1 MIEKPT
7 TPAPSGSSDVFR
19 VGGPDDSRSCA
30 ETTRVG
36 GPDDSRSHTETTRVG
51 GPDDSRETIDP
62 DKSLN
67 AAAAHQS

>member
-7 TPAPSGSSDVFR
+7 TPAPSGSSDVF
-19 VGGPDDSRSCA
+19 
-30 ETTRVG
+30 RVG

-62 DKSLN
+62 DKSLS
-67 AAAAHQS
+67 AAATHQS